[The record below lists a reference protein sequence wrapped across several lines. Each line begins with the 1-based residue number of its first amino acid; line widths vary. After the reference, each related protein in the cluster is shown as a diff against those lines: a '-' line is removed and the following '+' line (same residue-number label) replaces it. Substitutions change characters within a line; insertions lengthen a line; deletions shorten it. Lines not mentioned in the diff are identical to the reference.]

1 VTADDE
7 HATLASVW
15 DGVRRILEGM
25 PTSLRFVDVHYV
37 EVSDK
42 AQRVKSLGVHL
53 EGAVSLMRSERYE
66 SAFALLRTC
75 LEHVI
80 VDWLVFQGRTFVK
93 RFSSVSEETWQQWQ
107 DARADGAEWTR
118 TIQDWHRTKKGHV
131 RIVHEG
137 IFSEPDEDGRRQ
149 QLSIY
154 YFLLE
159 QYRPTVGPP
168 GRQVDD
174 GLIGRDEL
182 RQMAM
187 ENHAIWEVYLTWSSL
202 LTNLRENQLVD
213 AEDAGRLAVH
223 YRFLSG
229 YAHPVADQRRETYGR
244 DTGLGWPRF
253 DHYSSELILLYAITL
268 GTHEI
273 RNFLASLRERPDVA
287 ITDLDGLGRA
297 LGAAEDAASH
307 FWFLGLNPHAY
318 DVWKTRNEIA
328 FRAFRAENALVVPPE
343 PAPEDVAYPPDPL
356 RRLIAMHSST
366 QEMTTGLAY
375 ISPWERR
382 DARLR

>member
-244 DTGLGWPRF
+244 DAGLGWPRF

-268 GTHEI
+268 GTLEV

-287 ITDLDGLGRA
+287 VADLDGLGQA
-297 LGAAEDAASH
+297 LDAAEEAASH

-328 FRAFRAENALVVPPE
+328 FRAFRAEKALVVPPE

-356 RRLIAMHSST
+356 RRLVAMHSST

-375 ISPWERR
+375 VSPWDRR